1 MRKFSTALLGA
12 ALAAASLFG
21 PTAARAGTSTY
32 TNLVWST
39 NLDASGL
46 RNCDQLVIDATG
58 DYYGSGALVLYG
70 SLNCSNGAY
79 GVTGS
84 LYTAVDDSLSI
95 TLLVAGYTV
104 VCPRVVGFSGNCSV
118 YDSSWIVRGTGSIQ
132 LT

>member
-1 MRKFSTALLGA
+1 MRKFSAAAVLGA
-12 ALAAASLFG
+12 ALAVASIGPAA
-21 PTAARAGTSTY
+21 AGTSTY

-39 NLDASGL
+39 SLDASGL
-46 RNCDQLVIDATG
+46 RSCDQLVIDATG

-104 VCPRVVGFSGNCSV
+104 VCPRVVGFSGSCSV
-118 YDSSWIVRGTGSIQ
+118 YDSSWIVRGTGSIR

>member
-1 MRKFSTALLGA
+1 MRKFFTALLGA
-12 ALAAASLFG
+12 ALVAPSLAPATAAAA
-21 PTAARAGTSTY
+21 TATTY

-39 NLDASGL
+39 YFDASGL

-104 VCPRVVGFSGNCSV
+104 VCPRVVGFSGSCSV
-118 YDSSWIVRGTGSIQ
+118 YDSSWVVRGTGSVR